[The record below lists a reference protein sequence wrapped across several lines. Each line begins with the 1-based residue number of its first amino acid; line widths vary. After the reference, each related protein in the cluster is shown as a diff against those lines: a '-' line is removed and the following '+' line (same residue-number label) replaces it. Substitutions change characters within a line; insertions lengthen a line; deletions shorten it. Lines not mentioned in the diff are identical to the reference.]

1 MYAQILPKYGD
12 IVTATR
18 WAAAVVAVAAASM
31 LVGAGSAQAAT
42 KTVSAKTVS
51 SKTVAVKT
59 VAVNIS
65 ETFSKVTNGT
75 YTDGGTF
82 SGTDRWNVN
91 FAGYGAV
98 KTVRQAPSFTQLT
111 PQVSTGGQTH
121 AALVTSQK
129 VLTAPCTT
137 INARLRTATQLR
149 TGATPNPWE
158 TAWLVWDFVDNDHFT
173 YLAAKPNG
181 WELGKRDPAY
191 PGGQRFLAT
200 GPTTTAIGS
209 WVNTTVVRKAGT
221 NSATLTVSLNGKQVG
236 TVTDM
241 ERPYTS
247 GKLGMYTE
255 DAQAEF
261 DTIKTSTC

>member
-1 MYAQILPKYGD
+1 MRKVLLTAICLLAIL
-12 IVTATR
+12 
-18 WAAAVVAVAAASM
+18 VAALIVS
-31 LVGAGSAQAAT
+31 LYRPYTNPVVN
-42 KTVSAKTVS
+42 KTFVDGQSFQFGQWWTVQF
-51 SKTVAVKT
+51 T
-59 VAVNIS
+59 
-65 ETFSKVTNGT
+65 G
-75 YTDGGTF
+75 GGTVQLIEQ
-82 SGTDRWNVN
+82 GTPHV
-91 FAGYGAV
+91 
-98 KTVRQAPSFTQLT
+98 TLT
-111 PQVSTGGQTH
+111 PTPATGGQTH